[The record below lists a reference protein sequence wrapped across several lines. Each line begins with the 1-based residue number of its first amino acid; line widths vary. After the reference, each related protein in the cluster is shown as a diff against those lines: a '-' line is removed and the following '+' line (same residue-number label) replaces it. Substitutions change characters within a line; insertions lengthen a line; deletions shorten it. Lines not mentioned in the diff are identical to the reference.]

1 MQNNVISLK
10 AVVNLVNRTSAD
22 VRKAIES
29 NWKEYLT
36 RYGNLFSSNFIDG
49 SSPPSV
55 FVGSY
60 GYPKVQV
67 GPMLPPIHGDTRIL
81 DLPEKWV
88 GKSLEDIVNYRLSL
102 VRGIKQIPVKNPQGQ
117 YVENL
122 QELAMSSCATDA
134 EMEFTKNTTPVVSI
148 DGHSPIFGPIGEIK
162 SAKFASSSSD
172 KGIQK
177 AFYDRDLLA
186 QDAVVEL
193 YNRGIEVTRIQ
204 KCFSIGMFGKERKLV
219 PTRWSITATDDIISK
234 SLVEKIL
241 EYDLLDM
248 TLVFTYNHLGN
259 FFSVIIFPSRWMFEM
274 QEAWYDERGHVGF
287 GSDFEDARGLDHYPQ
302 TAGAHFASR
311 LAVSEYLDKRKT
323 QAAAMVLREIRP
335 EYAVPVG
342 VWQVR
347 EGVRMALKQ
356 KPVLVSNFQE
366 GLDMACKGLSID
378 RKEWLSR
385 SKLQR
390 ARNQKSMS
398 EFF

>member
-67 GPMLPPIHGDTRIL
+67 GPMLPPIHGDTTIL

-88 GKSLEDIVNYRLSL
+88 GKSLEDIVNYRLTL

-134 EMEFTKNTTPVVSI
+134 EMEFTKNTSPVVSI

-204 KCFSIGMFGKERKLV
+204 KCFSIGMFGKERVLRACIGSKLKS
-219 PTRWSITATDDIISK
+219 TRAKKATTISSVHRSTTRK
-234 SLVEKIL
+234 LSL
-241 EYDLLDM
+241 
-248 TLVFTYNHLGN
+248 
-259 FFSVIIFPSRWMFEM
+259 
-274 QEAWYDERGHVGF
+274 
-287 GSDFEDARGLDHYPQ
+287 RGLRTDFS
-302 TAGAHFASR
+302 FAWTS
-311 LAVSEYLDKRKT
+311 SST
-323 QAAAMVLREIRP
+323 WIAA
-335 EYAVPVG
+335 
-342 VWQVR
+342 
-347 EGVRMALKQ
+347 K
-356 KPVLVSNFQE
+356 
-366 GLDMACKGLSID
+366 
-378 RKEWLSR
+378 
-385 SKLQR
+385 
-390 ARNQKSMS
+390 
-398 EFF
+398 

>member
-1 MQNNVISLK
+1 NNVISLK
-10 AVVNLVNRTSAD
+10 AAVNLVNRTSAD

-29 NWKEYLT
+29 NLKEYLT

-88 GKSLEDIVNYRLSL
+88 GKSLEDIVNYRLTL

-134 EMEFTKNTTPVVSI
+134 EMEFTKNTSPVVSI

-204 KCFSIGMFGKERKLV
+204 KCFSIGMLGKERKLV

-390 ARNQKSMS
+390 ARNQKS
-398 EFF
+398 